1 MNSSLTPQFG
11 FDDWAELA
19 ARDPQGFEELR
30 QQTIDAVIDR
40 AQTAR
45 QRRRL
50 EGLQWRIDM
59 VRQQAKTPLA
69 ACVHMYS
76 MMWDKVLGEDGMLE
90 VMEPFRSPQTTT
102 TRTQP
107 LPPATLSTARIIPF
121 PDPAKPDYP

>member
-19 ARDPQGFEELR
+19 ARDPQEFEALR
-30 QQTIDAVIDR
+30 QQTIDAVIER

-50 EGLQWRIDM
+50 QGLQWRIDM

-90 VMEPFRSPQTTT
+90 VMEPFRSVRANTASAAP
-102 TRTQP
+102 
-107 LPPATLSTARIIPF
+107 PPATGRQRAQVIPF
-121 PDPAKPDYP
+121 PGPARTDYP